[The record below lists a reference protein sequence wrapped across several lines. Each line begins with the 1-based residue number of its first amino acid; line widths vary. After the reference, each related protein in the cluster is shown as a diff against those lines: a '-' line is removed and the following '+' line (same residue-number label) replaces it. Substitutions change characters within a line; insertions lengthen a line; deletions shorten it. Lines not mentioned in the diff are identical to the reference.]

1 MVFVVLDVF
10 YSLRDIS
17 YWGMIPS
24 ISSDSHQR
32 GIYTAAGT
40 FTGSLGYN
48 GLTIAVMPIVTFFSF
63 DAGQQ
68 NQNGWTAFIIIVALL
83 GALTALSVV
92 FGVKENRA
100 RCAPRPRRTVTRLK
114 RSAP

>member
-1 MVFVVLDVF
+1 MVLDVF

-48 GLTIAVMPIVTFFSF
+48 GLTIAVSPSSPSSASMPASR
-63 DAGQQ
+63 

-92 FGVKENRA
+92 FGVKEKTEHAAHQGPGER
-100 RCAPRPRRTVTRLK
+100 
-114 RSAP
+114 

>member
-1 MVFVVLDVF
+1 
-10 YSLRDIS
+10 
-17 YWGMIPS
+17 MIPS

>member
-1 MVFVVLDVF
+1 
-10 YSLRDIS
+10 
-17 YWGMIPS
+17 
-24 ISSDSHQR
+24 
-32 GIYTAAGT
+32 
-40 FTGSLGYN
+40 
-48 GLTIAVMPIVTFFSF
+48 MPIVTFFSF